1 MQLTSRFLKHITKSH
16 TLDTVKDIGR
26 FPHINQRIEN
36 GLRVR
41 TNIRAGETP
50 AMTLATYQV
59 PTIDEIY
66 DFPYIVS

>member
-41 TNIRAGETP
+41 TN
-50 AMTLATYQV
+50 Y
-59 PTIDEIY
+59 
-66 DFPYIVS
+66 S